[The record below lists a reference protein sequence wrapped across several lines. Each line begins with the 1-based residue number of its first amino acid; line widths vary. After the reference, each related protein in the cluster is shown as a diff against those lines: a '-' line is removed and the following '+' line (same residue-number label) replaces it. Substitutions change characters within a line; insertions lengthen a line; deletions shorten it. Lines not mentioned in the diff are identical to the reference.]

1 MAMAALRPNVVD
13 FMQMTALEGSGLG
26 IEEVQVPPKCRFS
39 GKTLADS
46 GMKAKYGVNVIGIEK
61 GNQKLQIN
69 PPPSAVIEPGD
80 ILVLMGASD
89 KLEQLTSQMD
99 R

>member
-69 PPPSAVIEPGD
+69 VMMVI
-80 ILVLMGASD
+80 INIHHIVLGIEIS
-89 KLEQLTSQMD
+89 
-99 R
+99 